1 MLSIRIL
8 RLVVAIY
15 FSRLRSGEPRRSA
28 PRGSVNHFLRVGRS
42 SVFRLLHEVRA
53 GEPHISGQGVK
64 LVFVCDVI
72 YRIVLKLVFNSKLL
86 SAAFE
91 L

>member
-15 FSRLRSGEPRRSA
+15 FSRIRSRGLRRD
-28 PRGSVNHFLRVGRS
+28 
-42 SVFRLLHEVRA
+42 LHREVRA

-72 YRIVLKLVFNSKLL
+72 YRFVLKLIFDSKLL

>member
-15 FSRLRSGEPRRSA
+15 FSRLCSGGL
-28 PRGSVNHFLRVGRS
+28 RGDLRLVDRS
-42 SVFRLLHEVRA
+42 SGSRLLHEVRA

-64 LVFVCDVI
+64 LVFVCDVG
-72 YRIVLKLVFNSKLL
+72 YRTVFLKLVLNPNLL

>member
-1 MLSIRIL
+1 MRPGL
-8 RLVVAIY
+8 
-15 FSRLRSGEPRRSA
+15 
-28 PRGSVNHFLRVGRS
+28 VNHFLLGGLS
-42 SVFRLLHEVRA
+42 SGSRLLREVQA

-64 LVFVCDVI
+64 LVFVCDVG
-72 YRIVLKLVFNSKLL
+72 YRVVFLKLAFNSKLL

>member
-15 FSRLRSGEPRRSA
+15 FSRIRSRGLRRD
-28 PRGSVNHFLRVGRS
+28 
-42 SVFRLLHEVRA
+42 LHREVRA

-64 LVFVCDVI
+64 LVFVCDVG
-72 YRIVLKLVFNSKLL
+72 YRVVFLKLAFNSKLL

>member
-1 MLSIRIL
+1 M
-8 RLVVAIY
+8 
-15 FSRLRSGEPRRSA
+15 PH
-28 PRGSVNHFLRVGRS
+28 GSVIHFLRVGRS
-42 SVFRLLHEVRA
+42 SGSRLLREVRA

-72 YRIVLKLVFNSKLL
+72 YHIVLKPVFNSKLL
-86 SAAFE
+86 SVAVE

>member
-15 FSRLRSGEPRRSA
+15 FSRIRSRGLRRD
-28 PRGSVNHFLRVGRS
+28 
-42 SVFRLLHEVRA
+42 LHREVRA

-72 YRIVLKLVFNSKLL
+72 YRIILKLVFNSKLL
-86 SAAFE
+86 SAVFE

>member
-1 MLSIRIL
+1 M
-8 RLVVAIY
+8 
-15 FSRLRSGEPRRSA
+15 

-42 SVFRLLHEVRA
+42 SGSRLFHEVRA

-64 LVFVCDVI
+64 LVFVCDVG
-72 YRIVLKLVFNSKLL
+72 YRTVFSKLVLNFKLL